1 MVEEDKNIIDIAKE
15 MAGNERKIVDDFC
28 KAFIAHKIL
37 NNENISLIFEKY
49 TFCTKS
55 SFEDGAWVQKYWF
68 ECRNN
73 ESNN

>member
-37 NNENISLIFEKY
+37 NNENISLIFENIHFVPNLHLKMEHG
-49 TFCTKS
+49 FKIL
-55 SFEDGAWVQKYWF
+55 V
-68 ECRNN
+68 
-73 ESNN
+73 